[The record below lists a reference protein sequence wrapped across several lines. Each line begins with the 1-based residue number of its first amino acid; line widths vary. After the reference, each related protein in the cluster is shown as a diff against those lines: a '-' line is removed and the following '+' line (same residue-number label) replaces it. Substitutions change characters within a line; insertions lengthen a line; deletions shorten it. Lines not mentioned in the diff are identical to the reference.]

1 MPAPPP
7 DTAAATGRVVLV
19 GAGPGDPGLITVRG
33 LECLRRA
40 ETVLYDYL
48 ANPQLIEACRPD
60 AELICLGKHGR
71 DRLLSQDEVN
81 DRMVAAARAGRYVV
95 RLKSGDPAVF
105 ARFGEEIAVLEA
117 AGISYEVVPGITA
130 ALAAGSHAGIALTDR
145 RAASAVALVTG
156 HEKDDQEGTK
166 LDYAALAQFPGTLV
180 FYMGVTAVETWTQAL
195 LAGGKSPS
203 TPVALIRRCS
213 WPDQTT
219 TLTTLDAATATLKA
233 AKLRPPIIAVVGEVI
248 DHRAAASWFTERPLF
263 GKRILLTRPDDGTT
277 AEDATVRQ
285 LQLLGADVRVQP
297 AIAITPPADWQP
309 LDAALA
315 RFAADKKSPFD
326 WIVFSSGNGVRALIR
341 RLLDSNRDARVFAGA
356 KFAAIGPATAE
367 ALAAFHLRADLIP
380 AEYRA
385 ESLAASLAERVPH
398 GEKRFLLI
406 RASRGREVLAET
418 LRAAGAEVEQ
428 VVAYQSTDVA
438 RPDDEIAE
446 LVAAGKVDWITVT
459 SSAIAKSLAAM
470 FGPDLKKAKLASI
483 SPITSATLRE
493 LGLEP
498 AAEATE
504 FTLPGLVA
512 AILKAE
518 QS

>member
-1 MPAPPP
+1 M
-7 DTAAATGRVVLV
+7 GRVALV

-33 LECLRRA
+33 LECLRHA
-40 ETVLYDYL
+40 DLVLYDYL
-48 ANPQLIEACRPD
+48 SNPQLLEVCRPD
-60 AELICLGKHGR
+60 AELVCLGKHGR

-81 DRMVAAARAGRYVV
+81 DRMTAAARAGRYVV

-105 ARFGEEIAVLEA
+105 ARLGEEIAVLEA
-117 AGISYEVVPGITA
+117 AGIPFEVVPGITA

-166 LDYAALAQFPGTLV
+166 LDYAALAHFPGTLV
-180 FYMGVTAVETWTQAL
+180 FYMGVTAAEVWTQAL

-219 TLTTLDAATATLKA
+219 TLTTLGETVAVLKA

-248 DHRAAASWFTERPLF
+248 DHRSATSWFTERPLF
-263 GKRILLTRPDDGTT
+263 GKRVLLTRPDDGGS
-277 AEDATVRQ
+277 ADEATVRQ
-285 LQLLGADVRVQP
+285 LQQLGADVRLQP
-297 AIAITPPADWQP
+297 AIAISAATDLGP
-309 LDAALA
+309 LDAALR
-315 RFAADKKSPFD
+315 RFADEPTPFD
-326 WIVFSSGNGVRALIR
+326 WIAFSSGNGVRALLR
-341 RLLDSNRDARVFAGA
+341 RLEALGRDARIFGRA
-356 KFAAIGPATAE
+356 KFAAIGPATAH
-367 ALAAFHLRADLIP
+367 ALAAFHLRTDLIP
-380 AEYRA
+380 PEYRA
-385 ESLAASLAERVPH
+385 ESLAESLSQKVTL

-406 RASRGREVLAET
+406 RASRGREILAET

-438 RPDDEIAE
+438 KPDEEIAE
-446 LVAAGKVDWITVT
+446 LVAAGKIDWITVT

-470 FGPDLKKAKLASI
+470 FGPELKKAKLASI
-483 SPITSATLRE
+483 SPITSATLRD
-493 LGLEP
+493 LGHEP

-504 FTLPGLVA
+504 YTLPGLVA
-512 AILKAE
+512 AILSAE
-518 QS
+518 RKS